1 MAYNE
6 EFKKECVNLLKSGV
20 SSVLVSKQMN
30 VSRPT
35 LQKWLEQANN
45 EFSLD
50 DGVKALKKQVECL
63 SKKKKLVPDET
74 AQLADLIVALNKIE
88 NKNKA
93 AKEQKAYVLPP
104 VSLDKSAKILRDEIL
119 KDGEL
124 FAYQKE
130 FLQSDAQFRI
140 VLKSRQIGFSY
151 VAAADALIGAV
162 GGRNQLFLSAS
173 EEQAL
178 ILMRYLK
185 LWSDRFGVVLAKDSE
200 TEIKLENGAIIK
212 ALAHN
217 FRTVQSFTGD
227 IWMDEFAWY
236 PNPKK
241 IWHAFVPSI
250 GAVKG
255 RLTIL
260 STPFEE
266 KSLFHELYF
275 DEQKYKMFKRFHVD
289 IYRAMEDGLEFDL
302 ETMKALFDADT

>member
-6 EFKKECVNLLKSGV
+6 EFKKECINLLKSGV

-35 LQKWLEQANN
+35 LQKWLEQAND

-88 NKNKA
+88 SKNKA

-104 VSLDKSAKILRDEIL
+104 VSLDKSAKILRDEIV

-185 LWSDRFGVVLAKDSE
+185 LWSDRFGFS
-200 TEIKLENGAIIK
+200 
-212 ALAHN
+212 
-217 FRTVQSFTGD
+217 
-227 IWMDEFAWY
+227 
-236 PNPKK
+236 
-241 IWHAFVPSI
+241 
-250 GAVKG
+250 
-255 RLTIL
+255 
-260 STPFEE
+260 
-266 KSLFHELYF
+266 
-275 DEQKYKMFKRFHVD
+275 KR
-289 IYRAMEDGLEFDL
+289 
-302 ETMKALFDADT
+302 